1 MHLRYTFLWW
11 SYPIAIKRNSSNCSE
26 WPQNRFKCEG
36 LSVVLSVDSLPDVG
50 WVGVGEGN
58 SWWLRQ
64 FNGVFRYRFGK
75 LDFEGRSFKFIP
87 RG

>member
-1 MHLRYTFLWW
+1 
-11 SYPIAIKRNSSNCSE
+11 
-26 WPQNRFKCEG
+26 
-36 LSVVLSVDSLPDVG
+36 VLSVDSLPDVG

-75 LDFEGRSFKFIP
+75 LNFDIKHYFIF
-87 RG
+87 RNEK